1 MRAYYYLQLIK
12 WYGAL
17 PIIKVPFPDDVDYS
31 TVKKSSAVDCLKFVV
46 EDCATAMLC
55 EDLPWRIVNDREF
68 RRLTRAMAA
77 AIRSQAALYAASPLY
92 NTGGENL

>member
-1 MRAYYYLQLIK
+1 
-12 WYGAL
+12 
-17 PIIKVPFPDDVDYS
+17 
-31 TVKKSSAVDCLKFVV
+31 
-46 EDCATAMLC
+46 MLC

-92 NTGGENL
+92 NTGGENLWDYAYEKTRTAIRS